1 MKQWRKENPK
11 EKKPMVVRER
21 RGKKNREEEE
31 EESKGKINEEIKEG
45 EVAEK
50 EEK

>member
-11 EKKPMVVRER
+11 EKKPQIVR

-31 EESKGKINEEIKEG
+31 EESKGEINEEIKEG